1 MERLL
6 VSISLFLLFA
16 FTLIQVIARNF
27 FETGFPSLD
36 IISRHLVLYI
46 AFLGA
51 ALITAEQK
59 HIKIDFLQHFLTE
72 TQKKF
77 LVRPLSLAAAFVCA
91 AFTWHAARF
100 WLNEWQYST
109 VQDGWIVVMALIL
122 PVGFGLLTL
131 HFMVL
136 AVSADVEPVSDTPCT

>member
-77 LVRPLSLAAAFVCA
+77 LLRPLSLVAAFVCA
-91 AFTWHAARF
+91 TFTWHAARF

-136 AVSADVEPVSDTPCT
+136 AVSADVVPVRDTPCT